1 MFIQEWRIGPTLLTL
16 CEHLFVSFAI
26 RMLRKQTDNAM
37 GKFKLTERWAH
48 KLEASESS
56 RSGGATGEEP
66 KGKSIWRRG
75 IGKFALS
82 ALVAYV
88 DGRLCRCI
96 PNPVARRIVSGF
108 LLSFLD
114 NNDSK

>member
-1 MFIQEWRIGPTLLTL
+1 M
-16 CEHLFVSFAI
+16 SFAI
-26 RMLRKQTDNAM
+26 RILRRQTDNSLR
-37 GKFKLTERWAH
+37 KLKLKEKWARKH
-48 KLEASESS
+48 DVSQSSSSADAASK
-56 RSGGATGEEP
+56 EP
-66 KGKSIWRRG
+66 KGKFVWRWG

-96 PNPVARRIVSGF
+96 PHPVARRIVSGF

-114 NNDSK
+114 NNTSK